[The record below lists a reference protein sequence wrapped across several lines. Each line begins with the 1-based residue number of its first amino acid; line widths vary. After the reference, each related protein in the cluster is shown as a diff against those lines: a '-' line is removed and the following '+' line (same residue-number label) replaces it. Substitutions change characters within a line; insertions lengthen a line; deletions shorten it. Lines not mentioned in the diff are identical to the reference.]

1 MTNISSNV
9 AAIDDYRWLTSQE
22 AQPHLAAADD
32 EPLLQIATRLR
43 RELGAQRARLVTQ
56 LLELRRRARRKF
68 PRAERMFFTPVGL
81 EQATDHW
88 IAAHKA
94 ARFNVDG
101 RVADLCCGI
110 GGDLLALAARGPTH
124 GVDRDPVVAHL
135 ASANVACAGVYPAA
149 AEVECR
155 GVEAFDVGDFAAW
168 HIDPDRRPD
177 GKRTAA
183 PDRGEPSAARIED
196 FRVVNPHA
204 AIKLAPAA
212 AVDEHWQREA
222 ELEWISRD
230 RQCRQQV
237 AWFGNLAQ
245 SPGSRVATRVATP
258 DGQIA
263 RVVGQADEPL
273 EIRGE
278 LAEYVFDCDPA
289 VRAAH
294 LRGAIAR
301 VLNLHSVDSQSTF
314 LTGSRPVAHGLVDT
328 FEVVAELPLDRRR
341 LSAEFQHRGV
351 GRLEIKSRD
360 VEIDAE
366 QFRRRLKLRGS
377 HELTLI
383 LTRRLGK
390 AIALLARRLAPDP

>member
-1 MTNISSNV
+1 MAGWPTCV
-9 AAIDDYRWLTSQE
+9 AGSVAIY
-22 AQPHLAAADD
+22 
-32 EPLLQIATRLR
+32 
-43 RELGAQRARLVTQ
+43 
-56 LLELRRRARRKF
+56 
-68 PRAERMFFTPVGL
+68 
-81 EQATDHW
+81 
-88 IAAHKA
+88 
-94 ARFNVDG
+94 
-101 RVADLCCGI
+101 
-110 GGDLLALAARGPTH
+110 LALAAHGPTP

-135 ASANVACAGVYPAA
+135 ASANLASAGVYPAA

-177 GKRTAA
+177 GRRATAPA
-183 PDRGEPSAARIED
+183 RYEPAAAQIEQ
-196 FRVVNPHA
+196 FRVANPHA

-212 AVDEHWQREA
+212 AVGEHWQREA
-222 ELEWISRD
+222 EREWISRD
-230 RQCRQQV
+230 RECRQQV
-237 AWFGNLAQ
+237 VWFGDLAQ
-245 SPGSRVATRVATP
+245 SPGLRVATRVATS

-273 EIRGE
+273 EICDD

-301 VLNLHSVDSQSTF
+301 VLNLYGVDSQSSF
-314 LTGSRPVAHGLVDT
+314 LTGSRPLSHGLVDT

-360 VEIDAE
+360 VDIDAE

-390 AIALLARRLAPDP
+390 VIALLARRVPSESSSK